1 MSSHVAGRALP
12 RVGWRMRFGLL
23 ATIWGLSFL
32 LVKVGTQGFPALQ
45 VAFGRV
51 AFGAA
56 ALTAT
61 LVLRRDRLPR
71 GLGLWAHLAVAA
83 MFLNAASFA
92 LFAFAAQ
99 RIPSALTGICNATT
113 PLFTTLASLVA
124 LPGERPVRRQLAGL
138 LIGFLGVLVVL
149 GVWDGTAGQSITGMA
164 LALAAAT
171 SMGVGWVYVRRF
183 LTGSGCSSLALSTG
197 QLAAGAVELVVVTA
211 AFSDL
216 PTRFPTRSLLAVL
229 VLGVLGTGGAFLLQ
243 YGLVRD
249 AGATVAATVTYVV
262 PVVSTLA
269 GVLLLGESLTW
280 NEPAGTVV
288 ILTGAALSQRGVAAA
303 ATADPTA
310 NGSSAL
316 GPAAVTG
323 GRGDRV
329 RGHGHSFAP
338 RWHAAHRRPLGSF
351 GRDRRKR

>member
-1 MSSHVAGRALP
+1 
-12 RVGWRMRFGLL
+12 MRFGLL

-51 AFGAA
+51 VFGAV
-56 ALTAT
+56 ALAG
-61 LVLRRDRLPR
+61 VVALRRDRLPR

-92 LFAFAAQ
+92 LFAFSAQ

-113 PLFTTLASLVA
+113 PLFTTLGTLVA
-124 LPGERPVRRQLAGL
+124 LPGERPARRQLAGL
-138 LIGFLGVLVVL
+138 LIGFLGVLVVF
-149 GVWDGTAGQSITGMA
+149 GVWDGATGQSITGML
-164 LALAAAT
+164 LALAAAA

-197 QLAAGAVELVVVTA
+197 QLVAGAVELAIVTA
-211 AFSDL
+211 AFSN
-216 PTRFPTRSLLAVL
+216 PPASFPLRPLLAVL
-229 VLGVLGTGGAFLLQ
+229 VLGVLGTGGAFLIQ

-269 GVLLLGESLTW
+269 GVLILGESLSW

-288 ILTGAALSQRGVAAA
+288 ILVGAALSQLGVAATRTVTQSHQTDTQRT
-303 ATADPTA
+303 ATY
-310 NGSSAL
+310 
-316 GPAAVTG
+316 
-323 GRGDRV
+323 
-329 RGHGHSFAP
+329 
-338 RWHAAHRRPLGSF
+338 
-351 GRDRRKR
+351 